1 MQYSYL
7 MDTLNLSRILA
18 MKFIHF
24 RKIKQNADETI
35 SKFFTRVKQQTVKC
49 DFGENLN
56 NEIKQQMFKYVDLG

>member
-1 MQYSYL
+1 
-7 MDTLNLSRILA
+7 